1 MIRKTELTA
10 AQDTGLYPM
19 FRAAVRAV
27 SRIGYLVMCK
37 GRFSLS
43 LRAMPLRRRG

>member
-19 FRAAVRAV
+19 FPCCRQSGLADR
-27 SRIGYLVMCK
+27 L
-37 GRFSLS
+37 FSWF
-43 LRAMPLRRRG
+43 G